1 MQVHRLS
8 VTGRQNERCA
18 LSVAWADGAKDIGR
32 GGALIGRR
40 REPGAAPRPTAGDLV
55 LLTDASLV
63 SKPDFY
69 ITGLVLLTD
78 ARLVSKPD
86 FYITGIDAFLLRDGL
101 QTGRETFLKS
111 SIAPS
116 ACA

>member
-40 REPGAAPRPTAGDLV
+40 REPGAAPRPTVGD
-55 LLTDASLV
+55 
-63 SKPDFY
+63 
-69 ITGLVLLTD
+69 LVLLTD